1 MNGPSSHPS
10 RRALLPGALLAMLV
24 TAGALVAL
32 AVVAGVN
39 RGGPGR
45 LWLGGSDGAVSLDG
59 RDGTSVIGGRER
71 RGNGPAALPVAGSP
85 VALLP
90 GAGARLV
97 GPAAATAVLDAPRGR
112 VEAAAARRLGT
123 RRRGG

>member
-39 RGGPGR
+39 RGGAAPP
-45 LWLGGSDGAVSLDG
+45 LVGGGAARRGVGGGDAAVTLDG
-59 RDGTSVIGGRER
+59 RDGTSVIGGRQHR
-71 RGNGPAALPVAGSP
+71 ADGPGALPVAGSP

-90 GAGARLV
+90 
-97 GPAAATAVLDAPRGR
+97 
-112 VEAAAARRLGT
+112 
-123 RRRGG
+123 